1 MEFPSSAGGA
11 RSVVWQGL
19 KCSKVCNSYSAALTA
34 PEDFISQ
41 LLSSFRR
48 HCTTELPVNTETFRR
63 LILCH
68 FNSIAAYWKTA
79 IKTGLSEEQ
88 KCASRPVLQRGDE
101 LLAERLSI
109 FATKLP

>member
-19 KCSKVCNSYSAALTA
+19 KSSKVCNSYSAAPTA

-41 LLSSFRR
+41 LLSSFRG
-48 HCTTELPVNTETFRR
+48 HCTTELPVNTETFRG

-79 IKTGLSEEQ
+79 IKTGLSEEV
-88 KCASRPVLQRGDE
+88 CRVAYVR
-101 LLAERLSI
+101 RLDLSCSMHI
-109 FATKLP
+109 NF